1 MILIGPSS
9 WIIGVLHNDSHFPY
23 FIYLFTIICQDI
35 YRNSSF
41 VISCLI
47 MEKFTFFF
55 DYEQFVDILAP
66 IIDNYGIQKNERLTT
81 LIKECYGR
89 LKEININDLTC
100 ISLLINKLIETI
112 TRNKLDHEQSCLV
125 DEICHKII
133 MKFNEMEKEME
144 NLQEKNAAMIKEVN
158 NLHETNALM
167 KKEMNNLQK
176 TNVEM
181 DGSFQSLKIRM
192 DISECYN
199 YSFDLVKL
207 FVFYYIEPL
216 LKNMNAYKPQYKDWN
231 LMKNEISVL
240 KRKLKNN
247 EINEI
252 DLENFVNPLQNELN
266 KINVNILNLHDLI
279 QQRHTQTHQSIR
291 SKEEQ
296 EDFLDILEN
305 FKFSD
310 KFIHRDLVVNLFN
323 LVRKQ
328 KLKRYV
334 N

>member
-1 MILIGPSS
+1 
-9 WIIGVLHNDSHFPY
+9 
-23 FIYLFTIICQDI
+23 
-35 YRNSSF
+35 
-41 VISCLI
+41 

-207 FVFYYIEPL
+207 FVFYYPG
-216 LKNMNAYKPQYKDWN
+216 Q
-231 LMKNEISVL
+231 
-240 KRKLKNN
+240 
-247 EINEI
+247 
-252 DLENFVNPLQNELN
+252 
-266 KINVNILNLHDLI
+266 
-279 QQRHTQTHQSIR
+279 
-291 SKEEQ
+291 
-296 EDFLDILEN
+296 
-305 FKFSD
+305 
-310 KFIHRDLVVNLFN
+310 
-323 LVRKQ
+323 
-328 KLKRYV
+328 
-334 N
+334 

>member
-1 MILIGPSS
+1 M
-9 WIIGVLHNDSHFPY
+9 
-23 FIYLFTIICQDI
+23 IYLFTIICQDI

-207 FVFYYIEPL
+207 FVFYYPG
-216 LKNMNAYKPQYKDWN
+216 Q
-231 LMKNEISVL
+231 
-240 KRKLKNN
+240 
-247 EINEI
+247 
-252 DLENFVNPLQNELN
+252 
-266 KINVNILNLHDLI
+266 
-279 QQRHTQTHQSIR
+279 
-291 SKEEQ
+291 
-296 EDFLDILEN
+296 
-305 FKFSD
+305 
-310 KFIHRDLVVNLFN
+310 
-323 LVRKQ
+323 
-328 KLKRYV
+328 
-334 N
+334 